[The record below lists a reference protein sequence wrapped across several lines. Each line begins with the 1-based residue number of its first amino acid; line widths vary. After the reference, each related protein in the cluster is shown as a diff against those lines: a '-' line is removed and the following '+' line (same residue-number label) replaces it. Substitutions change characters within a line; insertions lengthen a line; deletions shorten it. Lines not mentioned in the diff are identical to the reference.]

1 MVVHWLRTKTWT
13 FCLFMFC
20 AHFRFR
26 RKRLIFS
33 VQLSHFAESLLE
45 YHKNCAEVLQ
55 SLTVKLSQKMNE
67 ASARPRVEFMP
78 KTLEDLGIDRIN
90 SFDNLNTTA
99 KRPSQLSS
107 QTSFSSTHSSGNN
120 FAATSALISTS
131 PSPSPSVTPT
141 RLVRLPFEYNVR
153 GSNPLKWVNF
163 DSREGSK
170 DS

>member
-1 MVVHWLRTKTWT
+1 
-13 FCLFMFC
+13 MFC

-26 RKRLIFS
+26 RTKASFS

-67 ASARPRVEFMP
+67 ASARRVEFMP

-107 QTSFSSTHSSGNN
+107 PKFSNGLSKWRN
-120 FAATSALISTS
+120 FAKSGHTEL
-131 PSPSPSVTPT
+131 
-141 RLVRLPFEYNVR
+141 
-153 GSNPLKWVNF
+153 
-163 DSREGSK
+163 
-170 DS
+170 